1 MLSKKIFSF
10 LFLFLVVFCTFSLVY
25 AQEENIPLRTL
36 NATSLASANGNIA
49 LEDVAYINSVT
60 MKVNDQFLTSDPDST
75 VTFDGKNGTPRAA
88 VSISFTFKDNID
100 IDPGTTF
107 TYYVSSNLINYT
119 PTSGHLYY
127 KGEDVGTYE
136 LSVAAKTLKVTYTS
150 NSFCNAYSRSSTI
163 EFTADINS
171 TAALIEFNYPG
182 PFVFYMKYQAP
193 PSLEIEYDVKECF
206 IQPYPK
212 EQNLIRIKSNGINTN
227 VSIKSILD
235 EYKVIDSI
243 VGEPTT
249 IFIMNNSKNKSAST
263 LNTCLNSIYE
273 PRISDYPYP
282 IATINRDYNSDVITA
297 TTTSYGAATKPLVIN
312 ESSVSISPHE
322 LDFTIDELADGDD
335 ILISFYSIITGEGH
349 LQSGRVYIGKGSGST
364 DSGIPAS
371 ARNERTFVSGVKS
384 NLDSKASNTITVN
397 SDQAETVTTKK
408 SLYPEIDWINI
419 KAYTVSKENGGA
431 VYIYGDRELTDV
443 IKFVITI
450 ADGNGNPQRFNSL
463 VMTLQIT
470 LKNITDNQIIGFH
483 DSLMFSDKFEHGS
496 TTESK
501 TIAWGSI
508 RNGYSFGPGKHTIEF
523 TIPACSTDYDFK
535 NLQLEVKLYGNS
547 SGYSS
552 QNVAFS
558 LAGTTET
565 YEIPRNYVSGSSYIY
580 KTWDGDTIMCPVYQD
595 PLTVRKT
602 ILNYKDPGAAGKY
615 TPAHLV
621 GIKILANTENNNIDV
636 NETVRNGYINF
647 NYPYGNISND
657 GDFPKFVVLKLTG
670 NEANSYIDRLVE
682 TYGDDYL
689 TSDKLIYADGI
700 GNVNNL
706 GTTITSANVTSA
718 KISFTADKL
727 EPNEALLVLY
737 YITPSSYYYTSHNQ
751 ANIPL
756 DNANCYT
763 SVESEES
770 NDINISA
777 RLSGISKT
785 HIDVL
790 LSEPL
795 SGENGVVETI
805 ENDIVSTSVADSTQ
819 VTLDMNAG
827 DFTDANSWKV
837 TTEISGMVPD
847 PNMAVH
853 LYAYD
858 ENNHLV
864 QEKAIPWSEFSVS
877 GGYSLDTYYWKAMF
891 YLPADCGDANK
902 ITVAARVVGALDD
915 SLSVR
920 YYDKS
925 DTASFISSKVCSGN
939 LTVDKNV
946 FKTSKQFI
954 GENEY
959 SVHYS
964 FGIKITA
971 EGTNKDVVINDTMG
985 EYLLLGIQEHDGF
998 TAFPLLFVHRLK
1010 SDQYKNLSVSELLN
1024 LDELQRNFPIPF
1036 FTNNSN
1042 IETVVNVSN
1051 GYNGN
1056 TFTASCPQLSPV
1068 SCLDANYSQWDF
1080 SRNSFNIKFNELKD
1094 GEVLFIHY
1102 YVSLSGDGYKDLG
1115 ENPSPFYKTTI
1126 KDKLTNTVSATSLQ
1140 MASPVTSQVTID
1152 PNKNWLVQTGNLQSK
1167 ADGGKLKTIDNGAVT
1182 VVDDSVI
1189 NIKIT
1194 TNDGDYLNAPN
1205 YLLNL
1210 DFDSYTPPDNILV
1223 HRTYQDGMD
1232 STKEQDLSLVE
1243 FLNLISNPNTLS
1255 RSAKNVFEFSLPAC
1269 DTTRDTF
1276 NLNSS
1281 FQNASILSCTSDLAS
1296 ICTRETITANGVD
1309 NINYPDNFCE
1319 LPDIGLS
1326 KQVTYTSSTYPDAE
1340 YKIIANPGARKINNG
1355 EDLTLFDTLGT
1366 GLTYIK
1372 SSFVLDG
1379 KILSEDDIVFGL
1391 RDNHETFTITV
1402 SDSAAHTLT
1411 YTAKVTLPQGTPFTE
1426 ENGKN
1431 TVVLKNSSDSILAS
1445 AEAAIA
1451 GEVFRIGA
1459 KASFDTTTIT
1469 VLKKNEHGEF
1479 LPSATFTLKYIGYSD
1494 GVVNIDDE
1502 TELGNYISDAQGKIT
1517 PTIMKDHVVEISELT
1532 APPNYFKSDEI
1543 IYVVFSGNSN
1553 IDWSNV
1559 SFKNSED
1566 EPIDPNDIIF
1576 IIDDSDSTFSFIN
1589 REGVHLKIKKFWAD
1603 DSNRDHFRPDSITV
1617 KIKSDSTVLE
1627 TIDLTGTSDVWSYET
1642 GLYPKYDAALN
1653 VISYSVEEVFPD
1665 NP

>member
-10 LFLFLVVFCTFSLVY
+10 LFPCLVVFCTFSLVY

-60 MKVNDQFLTSDPDST
+60 MKVNDQFLTSDPDTT

-136 LSVAAKTLKVTYTS
+136 LSVAAKSMKVTYTS

-182 PFVFYMKYQAP
+182 PFVFYMKYQTP
-193 PSLEIEYDVKECF
+193 PHLEIEYDVKECSF
-206 IQPYPK
+206 SPAPK
-212 EQNLIRIKSNGINTN
+212 DQNIIRIKSIGKNTN
-227 VSIKSILD
+227 VFVSSVLE
-235 EYKVIDSI
+235 EYKKFGHMI
-243 VGEPTT
+243 GEPVYIEISKNGDHKSASELNVCTNDLAT
-249 IFIMNNSKNKSAST
+249 PYRKSPLLVNIVKNKSDT
-263 LNTCLNSIYE
+263 NFTVNSIYNG
-273 PRISDYPYP
+273 PD
-282 IATINRDYNSDVITA
+282 ITQ
-297 TTTSYGAATKPLVIN
+297 LVVN
-312 ESSVSISPHE
+312 EASLSMTNNELNFIIEE
-322 LDFTIDELADGDD
+322 LDDGED
-335 ILISFYSIITGEGH
+335 IIISFYSFLNADGY
-349 LQSGRVYIGKGSGST
+349 LQSGRIKRVYTDYRGSRT
-364 DSGIPAS
+364 EVDYQTKNRVESG
-371 ARNERTFVSGVKS
+371 TY
-384 NLDSKASNTITVN
+384 NTITIN
-397 SDQAETVTTKK
+397 SDQTETMTVRKNI
-408 SLYPEIDWINI
+408 YPEMDWIDI
-419 KAYTVSKENGGA
+419 KAYTVSKENGG
-431 VYIYGDRELTDV
+431 YLTYSDRRESADV
-443 IKFVITI
+443 IKYVITFT
-450 ADGNGNPQRFNSL
+450 DGNINPLRLFSL
-463 VMTLQIT
+463 PTKPSIT
-470 LKNITDNQIIGFH
+470 LKTYKDNQTINLPLNYVMRQRYE
-483 DSLMFSDKFEHGS
+483 SAS
-496 TTESK
+496 TYSPYQSNVTNSNVQ
-501 TIAWGSI
+501 WG
-508 RNGYSFGPGKHTIEF
+508 NNVYSALYFGPGKNTLEF
-523 TIPACSTDYDFK
+523 TIPACSEDYDGK
-535 NLQLEVKLYGNS
+535 GIVLEASLTGNDSNLNLNLNDTETFLLNPATQAVKLNGVWYLQKQWNGDRITCTVSVEN
-547 SGYSS
+547 
-552 QNVAFS
+552 
-558 LAGTTET
+558 LAA
-565 YEIPRNYVSGSSYIY
+565 SKS
-580 KTWDGDTIMCPVYQD
+580 
-595 PLTVRKT
+595 
-602 ILNYKDPGAAGKY
+602 ILSYKDPGATGKY

-621 GIKILANTENNNIDV
+621 GSKIQANTENNNIVV
-636 NETVRNGYINF
+636 NETVTSGYMNI
-647 NYPYGNISND
+647 NYPYGNTSSSGN
-657 GDFPKFVVLKLTG
+657 FPKFVVLKLTEEDADTNVG
-670 NEANSYIDRLVE
+670 SLIEK
-682 TYGDDYL
+682 YGDSYL
-689 TSDKLIYADGI
+689 TSDKLIYIDGV

-706 GTTITSANVTSA
+706 GTTIDESSVTVTNSA
-718 KISFTADKL
+718 ISFTADKL
-727 EPNEALLVLY
+727 EPSESLLVLY
-737 YITPSSYYYTSHNQ
+737 YITPSSNYYTSYNQ
-751 ANIPL
+751 ANFPL
-756 DNANCYT
+756 DNAY
-763 SVESEES
+763 SYLAVSSDESETVNALERVS
-770 NDINISA
+770 K
-777 RLSGISKT
+777 ISKT

-805 ENDIVSTSVADSTQ
+805 ENGIISTSVADSTQ

-827 DFTDANSWKV
+827 DFTDANEWKV

-853 LYAYD
+853 LNTYD
-858 ENNHLV
+858 ENNELV
-864 QEKAIPWSEFSVS
+864 TQTVIPWSEFSVS
-877 GGYSLDTYYWKAMF
+877 GGYPLDTYHWKAMF
-891 YLPADCGDANK
+891 YLPADCGDANE

-985 EYLLLGIQEHDGF
+985 EYLQLGIQEDDGF
-998 TAFPLLFVHRLK
+998 TGFPLLFVHRLK

-1024 LDELQRNFPIPF
+1024 LDELQRNFPTPF

-1042 IETVVNVSN
+1042 IETVVSVGN
-1051 GYNGN
+1051 GYNRD

-1080 SRNSFNIKFNELKD
+1080 SRNSFTMKFNELKD

-1115 ENPSPFYKTTI
+1115 ENPTPFYKTTI

-1152 PNKNWLVQTGNLQSK
+1152 PNKNWLDQTANLQSK

-1296 ICTRETITANGVD
+1296 TCTRETITANGVN

-1326 KQVTYTSSTYPDAE
+1326 KQVTYTSSTYPDAA
-1340 YKIIANPGARKINNG
+1340 YTIVANPGARKINNG
-1355 EDLTLFDTLGT
+1355 NDLKLSDELGT

-1372 SSFVLDG
+1372 NSFILDG
-1379 KILSEDDIVFGL
+1379 TNLSQERIIFGTNQ
-1391 RDNHETFTITV
+1391 DNHETFSINV

-1445 AEAAIA
+1445 AEAAIT

-1479 LPSATFTLKYIGYSD
+1479 LPSATFSLKYIGYSD

-1517 PTIMKDHVVEISELT
+1517 PIIMRDHVVEISELT
-1532 APPNYFKSDEI
+1532 APPNYLKSDEI
-1543 IYVVFSGNSN
+1543 IYIVFSGNSN

-1559 SFKNSED
+1559 SFKNGNNES
-1566 EPIDPNDIIF
+1566 IDPSSIMF
-1576 IIDDSDSTFSFIN
+1576 LVDDSDSTFSFVN
-1589 REGVHLKIKKFWAD
+1589 REGVHLKIKKFWED
-1603 DSNRDHFRPDSITV
+1603 DSNRDEFRPESISV
-1617 KIKSDSTVLE
+1617 RIKNGNSVLE
-1627 TIDLTGTSDVWSYET
+1627 TVELSGTSDVWSYET
-1642 GLYPKYDAALN
+1642 GLYPKYDNALN
-1653 VISYSVEEVFPD
+1653 EIPYSLEEVFPD
-1665 NP
+1665 TP